1 MERQDKIYY
10 ILSQKAPK
18 LYEDII
24 AIDGAIEQI
33 NVEYKKEVL
42 RKLEGRYYITLNR
55 LKYNLYNK
63 KIDKRIQRDIYSLK
77 KALNTKLG
85 TLKLFLTRAAILT
98 FVDRYELEEIIE
110 KIYEEDN
117 ISVLDEYFAK
127 LDELSY
133 EYI

>member
-1 MERQDKIYY
+1 M
-10 ILSQKAPK
+10 
-18 LYEDII
+18 
-24 AIDGAIEQI
+24 
-33 NVEYKKEVL
+33 EYKKEVL
-42 RKLEGRYYITLNR
+42 RRLEGRYYITLNR

-63 KIDKRIQRDIYSLK
+63 KIDKKIQRDIISLK

-85 TLKLFLTRAAILT
+85 TLKIFLTRAAILT

-110 KIYEEDN
+110 KIYEEN
-117 ISVLDEYFAK
+117 NVSILDEYFAK

>member
-24 AIDGAIEQI
+24 VIDGAIEQI
-33 NVEYKKEVL
+33 NVKYKKEVL
-42 RKLEGRYYITLNR
+42 RRLEGRYYITLNR

-63 KIDKRIQRDIYSLK
+63 KIDKKIQRDIISLK

-110 KIYEEDN
+110 KIYEEN
-117 ISVLDEYFAK
+117 NVAILDEYFAK
-127 LDELSY
+127 LDEVSY

>member
-63 KIDKRIQRDIYSLK
+63 KIDKKIQRDIYSLK

>member
-24 AIDGAIEQI
+24 VIDGAIEQI
-33 NVEYKKEVL
+33 NVEYKEEVL
-42 RKLEGRYYITLNR
+42 RRLEGRYYITLNR

-63 KIDKRIQRDIYSLK
+63 KIDKKIQRDIISLK

-110 KIYEEDN
+110 KIYEEN
-117 ISVLDEYFAK
+117 NVSILDEYFAK

>member
-24 AIDGAIEQI
+24 VIDGAIEQI

-42 RKLEGRYYITLNR
+42 RRLEGWYYITLNR
-55 LKYNLYNK
+55 LIYNLYNK
-63 KIDKRIQRDIYSLK
+63 KIDKKIQRDIISLK

-110 KIYEEDN
+110 KIYEEN
-117 ISVLDEYFAK
+117 NVSVLDEYFAK

>member
-18 LYEDII
+18 IYEDII
-24 AIDGAIEQI
+24 VIDGAIEQI

-42 RKLEGRYYITLNR
+42 RRLEGRYYITLNR

-63 KIDKRIQRDIYSLK
+63 KIDKKIQRDIISLK

-110 KIYEEDN
+110 KIYEEN
-117 ISVLDEYFAK
+117 NVSILDEYFAK

>member
-10 ILSQKAPK
+10 ILSQKAPR

-24 AIDGAIEQI
+24 VIDGAIEQI

-42 RKLEGRYYITLNR
+42 RRLEGRYYITLNR

-63 KIDKRIQRDIYSLK
+63 KIDKKIQRDIISLK
-77 KALNTKLG
+77 KARNTKLG

-110 KIYEEDN
+110 KIYEEN
-117 ISVLDEYFAK
+117 NVSILDEYFAK

>member
-110 KIYEEDN
+110 KIYEEN
-117 ISVLDEYFAK
+117 NVSILDEYFAK